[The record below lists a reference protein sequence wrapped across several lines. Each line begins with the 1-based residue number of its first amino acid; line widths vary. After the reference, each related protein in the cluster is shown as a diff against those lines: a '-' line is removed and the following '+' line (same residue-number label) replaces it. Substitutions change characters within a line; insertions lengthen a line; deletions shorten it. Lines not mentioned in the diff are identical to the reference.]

1 MPGGSSHLFVCALA
15 LACATAAAAEKTGR
29 NQYKWR
35 DAGGALHYSDA
46 LPAEAAQF
54 GYEVVNGQGVVI
66 RRVERAKTATE
77 KAAAKAE
84 LAKTQALREEAD
96 TRARSDAQLL
106 SAYPAESDLERAQH
120 QKLDLVDQQVNAARI
135 SLRSQ
140 EQALTDQLAHAAEV
154 ERNGKTLPDAQARQ
168 IAQTQK
174 QVDEQRAALA
184 RRESERAAAAE
195 RFAAEAARY
204 RELKAKL
211 AQRSPEQ

>member
-1 MPGGSSHLFVCALA
+1 MLGGWSRLFVCGLA
-15 LACATAAAAEKTGR
+15 LACATAVAAEKAGR

-35 DAGGALHYSDA
+35 DASGALHYSDA
-46 LPAEAAQF
+46 LPAEASQF

-66 RRVERAKTATE
+66 RRVERAKTAEE

-84 LAKTQALREEAD
+84 LARSQALREETDAR
-96 TRARSDAQLL
+96 TRSDTQLL
-106 SAYPAESDLERAQH
+106 SAYPNESDLERAQH
-120 QKLDLVDQQVNAARI
+120 QKLDLLDQQVNAARI

-154 ERNGKTLPDAQARQ
+154 ERNGKTLPEAQATQ

-195 RFAAEAARY
+195 KFAAEAAHY

-211 AQRSPEQ
+211 AQREPAH

>member
-1 MPGGSSHLFVCALA
+1 MLGGSSRLIVCTLA
-15 LACATAAAAEKTGR
+15 LACAGAAAVEKTGR

-46 LPAEAAQF
+46 LPPEAAQF

-66 RRVERAKTATE
+66 RRVERAKTTEE

-84 LAKTQALREEAD
+84 LAKAQALREEAD

-106 SAYPAESDLERAQH
+106 SAYPTQSDLERAQH

-154 ERNGKTLPDAQARQ
+154 ERNGKTLPEAQATQ

-174 QVDEQRAALA
+174 QVDAQRAALA

-211 AQRSPEQ
+211 AQRSPGQ